1 MDERRRFL
9 RRNVSDEVAVMP
21 TTTRVRIIDISVAG
35 VLLQT
40 TRRVEPGVRGRLRFT
55 LGGSPFA
62 ADVQVRRVAPPPAG
76 SGYRL
81 GAMFVGMTL
90 EHRQMLDRFI
100 ANA

>member
-1 MDERRRFL
+1 MEERRRFP
-9 RRNVSDEVAVMP
+9 RRSVSDEVAVMP
-21 TTTRVRIIDISVAG
+21 ITTRVRVIDISVAG
-35 VLLQT
+35 VLLQS
-40 TRRVEPGVRGRLRFT
+40 TRRVEPGVRGKLRFT

-62 ADVQVRRVAPPPAG
+62 ADVQVRRIAPPPVG